1 MERNHTHTPTR
12 RDFFNASLAGAIER
26 PRIPRLR
33 SDAPVNFSSPHT
45 LQAFRDSEGREN
57 RKRRLQE
64 LWRRLPQ
71 RTPRNREKE
80 EKHRS
85 DTGTDDRL
93 THEKAEALQAV
104 YDEELLDH
112 CGAHPSGSRPPEI
125 PWRQFKE
132 YAEAKEVELWSIFHD
147 ELDLDGN
154 GHLDAQ
160 ELTVA
165 LGKAGE
171 YTTRVGRSGGT
182 DEDKGINLSQKTLS
196 EFMTTLTSSP
206 HSHAISFAEFR
217 DFLLLLPR
225 KVSPAEIY
233 QYYEVHK
240 FMGDDGR
247 GPARVTMEGDVVFS
261 AEDKPPATMR
271 VSNMGAS
278 GSTLSQLT
286 SKFQNNGEHEEED
299 ESDYEDDEEPHNW
312 LQGSTAV
319 KFLLAGGVAGAMSR
333 TCTAPFDRLKIFLI
347 TRPPDLGGTPLSP
360 KPSISGVRT
369 IGNAMAR
376 IYAEG
381 GVLAFWTGNG
391 LSVAKIF
398 PESAIKFF
406 AYESSKRAFAEY
418 WDKVDDPRE
427 ISGVSRFLSGGIGGI
442 SSQLSIYP
450 IETLKTQMMSNTS
463 AQQRTTLIQAARH
476 VWGLGGVRAYYR
488 GLSIGLVGVFPYS
501 AIDMSTFEALKLAY
515 LRSTGKDEPGVM
527 ALLAFGSI
535 SGSVGATS
543 VYPLNLVR
551 TRLQASGSSGH
562 PQRYSGVLDVA
573 FKTWERD
580 GWRGFYRGLFP
591 TLAKVVPSVSI
602 SYVVY
607 EHTKRRL
614 GV

>member
-1 MERNHTHTPTR
+1 MERNTRPLTR
-12 RDFFNASLAGAIER
+12 RELFDASLTGAIER
-26 PRIPRLR
+26 PPIPRLR
-33 SDAPVNFSSPHT
+33 SDPSPHYSPPHT
-45 LQAFRDSEGREN
+45 LQEFREREGRIH
-57 RKRRLQE
+57 RKQRLQD

-71 RTPRNREKE
+71 RAPRDRERK
-80 EKHRS
+80 
-85 DTGTDDRL
+85 DTECAADAVADDGL
-93 THEKAEALQAV
+93 THAKAEKLWAM
-104 YDEELLDH
+104 YGEELLGH
-112 CGAHPSGSRPPEI
+112 CGASPSASMTREI
-125 PWRQFKE
+125 PWRKFKE
-132 YAEAKEVELWSIFHD
+132 YAEAKEVELWAIFHD

-160 ELTVA
+160 ELTLA
-165 LGKAGE
+165 LSKAGI
-171 YTTRVGRSGGT
+171 
-182 DEDKGINLSQKTLS
+182 KLSPKTLS

-233 QYYEVHK
+233 QYYEVAK

-247 GPARVTMEGDVVFS
+247 GPARVTMEGDVFLS
-261 AEDKPPATMR
+261 AEDKPPETTRPSHA
-271 VSNMGAS
+271 GAS
-278 GSTLSQLT
+278 DSASTPASRDD
-286 SKFQNNGEHEEED
+286 EEPEEED
-299 ESDYEDDEEPHNW
+299 EPFYEDDEESHNW
-312 LQGSTAV
+312 LQARSSL
-319 KFLLAGGVAGAMSR
+319 KFLLAGGVAGAVSR

-347 TRPPDLGGTPLSP
+347 TRPPDLGGTTISA
-360 KPSISGVRT
+360 KPSLGGIRSIASAV
-369 IGNAMAR
+369 AR
-376 IYAEG
+376 IYTEG

-418 WDKVDDPRE
+418 WDKVEDPRE
-427 ISGVSRFLSGGIGGI
+427 ISGVSRFLAGGIGGI

-450 IETLKTQMMSNTS
+450 IETLKTQMMSNTHE
-463 AQQRTTLIQAARH
+463 QKRTLIQAARH
-476 VWGLGGVRAYYR
+476 VWSLGGARAYYR
-488 GLSIGLVGVFPYS
+488 GLTIGLIGVFPYS

-515 LRSTGKDEPGVM
+515 LRSTGKEEPGVM
-527 ALLAFGSI
+527 ELLAFGSI

-562 PQRYSGVLDVA
+562 PQRYTGVLDVVI
-573 FKTWERD
+573 KTWERD

-591 TLAKVVPSVSI
+591 TLAKVIPSVSI

-607 EHTKRRL
+607 EHAKRRL